1 MNDACSEIDRLE
13 KTLGEL
19 VAESQRLEA
28 QMEAIKSQRLLNPVP
43 DKNLL
48 SGAEIVP
55 PAAPH

>member
-1 MNDACSEIDRLE
+1 
-13 KTLGEL
+13 
-19 VAESQRLEA
+19 
-28 QMEAIKSQRLLNPVP
+28 MEAIKSQRLLNPVP